1 MVLDIVK
8 QAVRIKMTCKNPS
21 PIISEG
27 EFCCA
32 CSYALREIGRED
44 LLEQAKKAAR
54 VEELQKQLL
63 PVLEENREAYEENPS
78 VKRLLELLISSRVQ
92 GEITEEI
99 RSLLQ

>member
-32 CSYALREIGRED
+32 CAIALREMNQEE
-44 LLEQAKKAAR
+44 LLGQAAGEAR
-54 VEELQKQLL
+54 VEDIQALIL
-63 PVLEENREAYEENPS
+63 PTLREHAPEFEEVPP
-78 VKRLLELLISSRVQ
+78 VKRLIELLISSRVQ
-92 GEITEEI
+92 GEISEEI